1 MHVTPLAV
9 LDVAGIYVFA
19 LSGGL
24 VAVRRSMDIVG
35 VLSLGLVT
43 GFAGGVAR
51 DMLIGDLPPR
61 LVRTEGLLLVPIV
74 AALTILAAPNAAD
87 RLRHPVLLLD
97 AVGLGLFA
105 TVGASRAVDAGLG
118 IGATVLV
125 GTVSAVGGGLVR
137 DLLADQIPEI
147 LAEGSRLYAVPAALG
162 ALLVALGHQA
172 GLTPTAVQAGAVA
185 ATVALRLAS
194 LRFGWHVPARVRRPR
209 GTPPG

>member
-1 MHVTPLAV
+1 M
-9 LDVAGIYVFA
+9 FQQ
-19 LSGGL
+19 
-24 VAVRRSMDIVG
+24 
-35 VLSLGLVT
+35 
-43 GFAGGVAR
+43 GVAR
-51 DMLIGDLPPR
+51 DVLIGDLPPR

-74 AALTILAAPNAAD
+74 AALAILAAPNVAD

-105 TVGASRAVDAGLG
+105 AVGASRAVDAGLG

-162 ALLVALGHQA
+162 ALLVLMLPGAAWSQ
-172 GLTPTAVQAGAVA
+172 GLPNATPEDVGLSSQKLARVTEAVKGEIARGRYPGAVA
-185 ATVALRLAS
+185 LVASNTL
-194 LRFGWHVPARVRRPR
+194 V
-209 GTPPG
+209 

>member
-1 MHVTPLAV
+1 MGVSVLTV

-24 VAVRRSMDIVG
+24 VAVRRQMDIVG
-35 VLSLGLVT
+35 VLALGLVT

-51 DMLIGDLPPR
+51 DVLIGDLPPR

-74 AALTILAAPNAAD
+74 AALTILLAPNVAD
-87 RLRHPVLLLD
+87 RRLRQPVLILD

-105 TVGASRAVDAGLG
+105 TVGAARAVDAGLG
-118 IGATVLV
+118 IGATVLI
-125 GTVSAVGGGLVR
+125 GTISAVGGGLVR

-162 ALLVALGHQA
+162 ALLVALGHRA
-172 GLTPTAVQAGAVA
+172 GLSPTAVQSGAVA

-194 LRFGWHVPARVRRPR
+194 LRFGWHVPARVRRA
-209 GTPPG
+209 GGG

>member
-1 MHVTPLAV
+1 MHVDPLAV

-19 LSGGL
+19 LSGSL
-24 VAVRRSMDIVG
+24 VAVRRGMDIVG

-51 DMLIGDLPPR
+51 DVLIGDLPPR

-74 AALTILAAPNAAD
+74 AALTILLAPTVAD

-105 TVGASRAVDAGLG
+105 AVGATRAVDAGLG
-118 IGATVLV
+118 IAATVLV

-162 ALLVALGHQA
+162 ALLVALGHRVD
-172 GLTPTAVQAGAVA
+172 LSPTAVQTGAVA
-185 ATVALRLAS
+185 AVVALRLAS
-194 LRFGWHVPARVRRPR
+194 LRFGWHVPARVRRAAGR
-209 GTPPG
+209 